1 MFPSA
6 LGQGRQGNMPN
17 DQGRCLPLAMLFTLL
32 GWDGHCQRICPG
44 SYMKLSESEV
54 GVPGCEPRLPQQR
67 EA

>member
-1 MFPSA
+1 
-6 LGQGRQGNMPN
+6 MPN